1 MADLIRE
8 TVTTQT
14 NTSAPDVVMV
24 ENNNSG
30 NRTQKIEYLIYFLFG
45 ALDVLLGFRFVL
57 KLLGANAGSGFVSFV
72 YGLSSIFIMPFEGIF
87 RRAVSDG
94 IETAS
99 VLEPATIVAV
109 IVYGLLAWGMV
120 KLVRLLSGE

>member
-1 MADLIRE
+1 MADIIRE

-14 NTSAPDVVMV
+14 NSSAPDVVMV
-24 ENNNSG
+24 ENNNGS
-30 NRTQKIEYLIYFLFG
+30 NQSQKIEYLVYFLFG
-45 ALDVLLGFRFVL
+45 TLDVLLAFRFVL
-57 KLLGANAGSGFVSFV
+57 KLLGANAASGFVSFV